1 MPRDQHKRGAAGAGG
16 IHKKNVIRN
25 GKTYTYWE
33 ARITTGYDPGT
44 GKQIQRFITGK
55 NQKEV
60 REKLQAIAVELN
72 EGTYQTPTKQTVSE
86 WLDVWASEYLESVKP
101 RTKDSYICNIKRY
114 IKPAFGA
121 SKLQNLKPLDIQRF
135 YNELFR
141 SGLSAK
147 TVRNIHGCFHK
158 ALQVAVELGYL
169 KSNPAANCKL
179 PRKEKPDIKPLDVD
193 AIADFIQAIQGHRFE
208 NVYLVSLYTGM
219 REGEVLGLT
228 WDVIDFQAGTIVIKQ
243 QLQKARDGTGRY
255 QLISPKN
262 GKSRKI
268 TPAPSVMTVL
278 KNERAKQAANK
289 ARAGSS
295 WDNPLN
301 LVFTNEE
308 GHNLSAQTVYL
319 HFKKIAAA
327 IGHLD
332 TRLHDL
338 RHTYAVISIQN
349 GDDIKTVQE
358 NLGHHTAAFTLDT
371 YAHVTNQMQQASA
384 AHMEAFIQSIS
395 ST

>member
-1 MPRDQHKRGAAGAGG
+1 M
-16 IHKKNVIRN
+16 
-25 GKTYTYWE
+25 
-33 ARITTGYDPGT
+33 
-44 GKQIQRFITGK
+44 
-55 NQKEV
+55 
-60 REKLQAIAVELN
+60 
-72 EGTYQTPTKQTVSE
+72 
-86 WLDVWASEYLESVKP
+86 
-101 RTKDSYICNIKRY
+101 
-114 IKPAFGA
+114 
-121 SKLQNLKPLDIQRF
+121 
-135 YNELFR
+135 
-141 SGLSAK
+141 
-147 TVRNIHGCFHK
+147 
-158 ALQVAVELGYL
+158 
-169 KSNPAANCKL
+169 
-179 PRKEKPDIKPLDVD
+179 DVD
-193 AIADFIQAIQGHRFE
+193 AIADFIRAIQGHRFE

-262 GKSRKI
+262 GKSRRI
-268 TPAPSVMTVL
+268 TPAPSVMAVL
-278 KNERAKQAANK
+278 NNEQTRQAANK
-289 ARAGSS
+289 AQAGSS

-327 IGHLD
+327 IGHPD